1 MREQHRLTVVKLGG
15 SYAFSSDLPG
25 WLEAIANSAG
35 DIVLVP
41 GGGPFADAVRA
52 AQPKMGF
59 DDDAA
64 HHMAL
69 LGMDQYGRAL
79 TGLNRSFTLA
89 ASIAG
94 IRHALRAGQ
103 VPVWS
108 PTQMVLKRA
117 DIPRSWDVTSDGLAA
132 WLACRI
138 GAQRLLL
145 VKHVDP
151 PPDPIRIEDLVARG
165 IVDRSFAS
173 FLRAGAVEA
182 SIAGPAQRPAAKNG
196 FNGGGIVGSRIA
208 LR

>member
-1 MREQHRLTVVKLGG
+1 MRERRGLTVVKLGG
-15 SYAFSSDLPG
+15 SYAFSSDLQG
-25 WLEAIANSAG
+25 WLAAIASNAG

-41 GGGPFADAVRA
+41 GGGPFADAVRS
-52 AQPKMGF
+52 AQPRMGF

-79 TGLNRSFTLA
+79 AALNKRFTPA

-94 IRHALRAGQ
+94 IRRALRAGN

-108 PTQMVLKRA
+108 PTEMVLKRN
-117 DIPRSWDVTSDGLAA
+117 DIPRSWEVTSDGLAA

-138 GAQRLLL
+138 GARRVLLI
-145 VKHVDP
+145 KHVDP

-165 IVDRSFAS
+165 VVDRSFAA
-173 FLRAGAVEA
+173 FLRDCAVEA
-182 SIAGPAQRPAAKNG
+182 SIVGPAQRPPAALN
-196 FNGGGIVGSRIA
+196 GGIVGSRIA

>member
-1 MREQHRLTVVKLGG
+1 MRERRGLTVVKLGG
-15 SYAFSSDLPG
+15 SYAFSSDLQG
-25 WLEAIANSAG
+25 WLAAIASNAG

-41 GGGPFADAVRA
+41 GGGPFADAVRS
-52 AQPKMGF
+52 AQPRMGF

-64 HHMAL
+64 HHMAM

-79 TGLNRSFTLA
+79 AALNKRFTPA

-94 IRHALRAGQ
+94 IRRALRAGN

-108 PTQMVLKRA
+108 PTEMVLKRN
-117 DIPRSWDVTSDGLAA
+117 DIPRSWEVTSDGLAA

-138 GAQRLLL
+138 GARRVLLI
-145 VKHVDP
+145 KHVDP

-165 IVDRSFAS
+165 VVDRSFAA
-173 FLRAGAVEA
+173 FLRDGAVEA
-182 SIAGPAQRPAAKNG
+182 SIVGPAQRPPAAL
-196 FNGGGIVGSRIA
+196 NGGVVGSRIA

>member
-1 MREQHRLTVVKLGG
+1 MRERRGLTVVKLGG
-15 SYAFSSDLPG
+15 SYAFSSDLQG
-25 WLEAIANSAG
+25 WLAAIASNAG

-41 GGGPFADAVRA
+41 GGGPFADAVRS
-52 AQPKMGF
+52 AQPRMGF

-79 TGLNRSFTLA
+79 AALNKRFTPA

-94 IRHALRAGQ
+94 IRRALRAGN

-108 PTQMVLKRA
+108 PTEMVLKRN
-117 DIPRSWDVTSDGLAA
+117 DIPRSWEVTSDGLAA

-138 GAQRLLL
+138 GARRVLLI
-145 VKHVDP
+145 KHVDP

-165 IVDRSFAS
+165 VVDRSFAA
-173 FLRAGAVEA
+173 FLRDGAVEA
-182 SIAGPAQRPAAKNG
+182 SIVGPAQRPPAALN
-196 FNGGGIVGSRIA
+196 GGIVGSRIA

>member
-1 MREQHRLTVVKLGG
+1 MRERRGLTVVKLGG

-25 WLEAIANSAG
+25 WLAAIASSAG

-41 GGGPFADAVRA
+41 GGGPFADAVRS
-52 AQPKMGF
+52 AQPRMGF

-79 TGLNRSFTLA
+79 AALNKRFTPA

-94 IRHALRAGQ
+94 IRRALRAGN

-108 PTQMVLKRA
+108 PTEMVLKRN
-117 DIPRSWDVTSDGLAA
+117 DIPRSWEVTSDGLAA

-138 GAQRLLL
+138 GARRVLLI
-145 VKHVDP
+145 KHVDP
-151 PPDPIRIEDLVARG
+151 PPDPTRIEDLVARG
-165 IVDRSFAS
+165 VVDRSFAA
-173 FLRAGAVEA
+173 FLRDGAVEA
-182 SIAGPAQRPAAKNG
+182 SIVGPAQRPPAALN
-196 FNGGGIVGSRIA
+196 GGIVGSRIA

>member
-1 MREQHRLTVVKLGG
+1 MRERRGLTVVKLGG

-25 WLEAIANSAG
+25 WLAAIASSAA

-41 GGGPFADAVRA
+41 GGGPFADAVRS
-52 AQPKMGF
+52 AQPRMGF

-79 TGLNRSFTLA
+79 AALNKRFTPA
-89 ASIAG
+89 ASMAG
-94 IRHALRAGQ
+94 IRRALRAGR

-108 PTQMVLKRA
+108 PTQMVLERA
-117 DIPRSWDVTSDGLAA
+117 DIPRSWEVTSDGLAA

-145 VKHVDP
+145 IKHVDP

-165 IVDRSFAS
+165 IVDRSFAL
-173 FLRAGAVEA
+173 FLCKSGVEA
-182 SIAGPAQRPAAKNG
+182 SIAGPAQRPPAGLN
-196 FNGGGIVGSRIA
+196 GGIVGSRIA

>member
-1 MREQHRLTVVKLGG
+1 
-15 SYAFSSDLPG
+15 
-25 WLEAIANSAG
+25 
-35 DIVLVP
+35 
-41 GGGPFADAVRA
+41 
-52 AQPKMGF
+52 MGF

-79 TGLNRSFTLA
+79 GALNKRFTPA

-94 IRHALRAGQ
+94 IRRALRAGN

-108 PTQMVLKRA
+108 PTEMVLKRN
-117 DIPRSWDVTSDGLAA
+117 DIPRSWEVTSDGLAA

-138 GAQRLLL
+138 GARRVLLI
-145 VKHVDP
+145 KHVDP

-165 IVDRSFAS
+165 VVDRSFAA
-173 FLRAGAVEA
+173 FLRDGAVEA
-182 SIAGPAQRPAAKNG
+182 SIVGPAQRPPAALN
-196 FNGGGIVGSRIA
+196 GGIVGSRIA

>member
-1 MREQHRLTVVKLGG
+1 MRERRGLTVVKLGG
-15 SYAFSSDLPG
+15 SYAFSSDLQG
-25 WLEAIANSAG
+25 WLAAIASNAG

-41 GGGPFADAVRA
+41 GGGPFADAVRS
-52 AQPKMGF
+52 AQPRMGF

-79 TGLNRSFTLA
+79 AALNKRFTPA

-94 IRHALRAGQ
+94 IRRALRAGN

-108 PTQMVLKRA
+108 PTEMVLKRN
-117 DIPRSWDVTSDGLAA
+117 DIPRSWEVTSDGLAA

-138 GAQRLLL
+138 GARRVLLI
-145 VKHVDP
+145 KHVDP

-165 IVDRSFAS
+165 VVDRSFAA
-173 FLRAGAVEA
+173 FLRDGSVEA
-182 SIAGPAQRPAAKNG
+182 SIVGPAQRPPAALN
-196 FNGGGIVGSRIA
+196 GGIVGSRIA

>member
-1 MREQHRLTVVKLGG
+1 MRERRGLTVVKLGG
-15 SYAFSSDLPG
+15 SYAFSSDLQG
-25 WLEAIANSAG
+25 WLAAIASNAG

-41 GGGPFADAVRA
+41 GGGPFADAVRS
-52 AQPKMGF
+52 AQPRMGF

-79 TGLNRSFTLA
+79 AALNKRFTPA

-94 IRHALRAGQ
+94 IRRALRAGN

-108 PTQMVLKRA
+108 PTEMVLKRN
-117 DIPRSWDVTSDGLAA
+117 DIPRSWEVTSDGLAA

-138 GAQRLLL
+138 GARRVLLI
-145 VKHVDP
+145 KHVDP

-165 IVDRSFAS
+165 VVDRSFVA
-173 FLRAGAVEA
+173 FLRDGTVEA
-182 SIAGPAQRPAAKNG
+182 SIVGPAQRPPAALN
-196 FNGGGIVGSRIA
+196 GGIVGSRIA

>member
-1 MREQHRLTVVKLGG
+1 MRERRGLTVVKLGG
-15 SYAFSSDLPG
+15 SYAFSSDLQG
-25 WLEAIANSAG
+25 WLAAIVSNAG

-41 GGGPFADAVRA
+41 GGGPFADAVRS
-52 AQPKMGF
+52 AQPRMGF

-79 TGLNRSFTLA
+79 AALNKRFTPA

-94 IRHALRAGQ
+94 IRRALRAGN

-108 PTQMVLKRA
+108 PTEMVLKRN
-117 DIPRSWDVTSDGLAA
+117 DIPRSWEVTSDGLAA

-138 GAQRLLL
+138 GARRVLLI
-145 VKHVDP
+145 KHVDP

-165 IVDRSFAS
+165 VVDRSFAA
-173 FLRAGAVEA
+173 FLRDGAVEA
-182 SIAGPAQRPAAKNG
+182 SIVGPAQRPPAALN
-196 FNGGGIVGSRIA
+196 GGIVGSRIA

>member
-1 MREQHRLTVVKLGG
+1 MRERRGLTVVKLGG
-15 SYAFSSDLPG
+15 SYAFSSDLQG
-25 WLEAIANSAG
+25 WLAAIASNAG

-41 GGGPFADAVRA
+41 GGGPFADAVRS
-52 AQPKMGF
+52 AQPRMGF

-79 TGLNRSFTLA
+79 AALNKRFTPA

-94 IRHALRAGQ
+94 IRRALRAGN

-108 PTQMVLKRA
+108 PTEMVLKRN
-117 DIPRSWDVTSDGLAA
+117 DIPRSWEVTSDGLAA
-132 WLACRI
+132 WLACQI
-138 GAQRLLL
+138 GARRVLLI
-145 VKHVDP
+145 KHVDP

-165 IVDRSFAS
+165 VVDRSFAA
-173 FLRAGAVEA
+173 FLRDGAVEA
-182 SIAGPAQRPAAKNG
+182 SIVGPAQRPPAAL
-196 FNGGGIVGSRIA
+196 NGGVVGSRIA

>member
-1 MREQHRLTVVKLGG
+1 MRERRGLTIVKLGG
-15 SYAFSSDLPG
+15 SYAFSSDLQG
-25 WLEAIANSAG
+25 WLAAIASNAG

-41 GGGPFADAVRA
+41 GGGPFADAVRS
-52 AQPKMGF
+52 AQPRMGF

-79 TGLNRSFTLA
+79 AALNKRFTPA

-94 IRHALRAGQ
+94 IRRALRAGN

-108 PTQMVLKRA
+108 PTEMVLKRN
-117 DIPRSWDVTSDGLAA
+117 DIPRSWEVTSDGLAA

-138 GAQRLLL
+138 GARRVLLI
-145 VKHVDP
+145 KHVDP

-165 IVDRSFAS
+165 VVDRSFAA
-173 FLRAGAVEA
+173 FLRDGAVEA
-182 SIAGPAQRPAAKNG
+182 SIVGPAQRPPAALN
-196 FNGGGIVGSRIA
+196 GGIVGSRIA

>member
-1 MREQHRLTVVKLGG
+1 MRERRGLTVVKLGG
-15 SYAFSSDLPG
+15 SYAFSSDLQG
-25 WLEAIANSAG
+25 WLAAIASNAG

-41 GGGPFADAVRA
+41 GGGPFADAVRS
-52 AQPKMGF
+52 AQPRMGF

-79 TGLNRSFTLA
+79 AALNKRFTPA

-94 IRHALRAGQ
+94 IRRALRAGN

-108 PTQMVLKRA
+108 PTEMVLKRN
-117 DIPRSWDVTSDGLAA
+117 DIPRSWEVTSDGLAA
-132 WLACRI
+132 WLACQI
-138 GAQRLLL
+138 GARRVLLI
-145 VKHVDP
+145 KHVDP

-165 IVDRSFAS
+165 VVDRSFAA
-173 FLRAGAVEA
+173 FLRDGAVEA
-182 SIAGPAQRPAAKNG
+182 SIVGPAQRPPAALN
-196 FNGGGIVGSRIA
+196 GGIVGSRIA

>member
-1 MREQHRLTVVKLGG
+1 MRERRGLTVVKLGG

-25 WLEAIANSAG
+25 WLAAIANSAG

-41 GGGPFADAVRA
+41 GGGPFADAVRS
-52 AQPKMGF
+52 AQPRMGF

-79 TGLNRSFTLA
+79 AALNKRFTPA

-94 IRHALRAGQ
+94 IRRALRAGN

-108 PTQMVLKRA
+108 PTEMVLKRN
-117 DIPRSWDVTSDGLAA
+117 DIPRSWEVTSDGLAA
-132 WLACRI
+132 WLARRI
-138 GAQRLLL
+138 GARRVLLI
-145 VKHVDP
+145 KHVDP
-151 PPDPIRIEDLVARG
+151 PPGPIRIEDLIARG
-165 IVDRSFAS
+165 VVDRSFAS
-173 FLRAGAVEA
+173 FLRDGAVEA
-182 SIAGPAQRPAAKNG
+182 SIVGPAQRPPAGLN
-196 FNGGGIVGSRIA
+196 GGIVGSRIA

>member
-1 MREQHRLTVVKLGG
+1 MRERLGLTVVKLGG
-15 SYAFSSDLPG
+15 SYAFSSDLQG
-25 WLEAIANSAG
+25 WLAAIASNAG

-41 GGGPFADAVRA
+41 GGGPFADAVRSA
-52 AQPKMGF
+52 KPRMGF

-79 TGLNRSFTLA
+79 AALNKRFTPA

-94 IRHALRAGQ
+94 IRRALRAGN

-108 PTQMVLKRA
+108 PTEMVLKRN
-117 DIPRSWDVTSDGLAA
+117 DIPRSWEVTSDGLAA

-138 GAQRLLL
+138 GARRVLLI
-145 VKHVDP
+145 KHVDP

-165 IVDRSFAS
+165 VVDRSFAA
-173 FLRAGAVEA
+173 FLRDGAVEA
-182 SIAGPAQRPAAKNG
+182 SIVGPAQRPPAALN
-196 FNGGGIVGSRIA
+196 GGIVGSRIA

>member
-1 MREQHRLTVVKLGG
+1 MRERRGLTVVKLGG

-25 WLEAIANSAG
+25 WLAAIASSAG

-41 GGGPFADAVRA
+41 GGGPFADAVRS
-52 AQPKMGF
+52 AQPRMGF

-79 TGLNRSFTLA
+79 AALNKRFTPA

-94 IRHALRAGQ
+94 IRRALRAGN

-108 PTQMVLKRA
+108 PTEMVLKRN
-117 DIPRSWDVTSDGLAA
+117 DIPRSWEVTSDGLAA

-138 GAQRLLL
+138 GARRVLLI
-145 VKHVDP
+145 KHVDP

-165 IVDRSFAS
+165 VVDRSFAA
-173 FLRAGAVEA
+173 FLRDGAVEA
-182 SIAGPAQRPAAKNG
+182 SIVGPAQRPPAALN
-196 FNGGGIVGSRIA
+196 GGIVGSRID

>member
-1 MREQHRLTVVKLGG
+1 MRERRGLTIVKLGG
-15 SYAFSSDLPG
+15 SYAFSSDLQG
-25 WLEAIANSAG
+25 WLAAIASNAG

-41 GGGPFADAVRA
+41 GGGPFADAVRS
-52 AQPKMGF
+52 AQPRMGF

-79 TGLNRSFTLA
+79 AALNKRFTPA

-94 IRHALRAGQ
+94 IRRALRAGN

-108 PTQMVLKRA
+108 PTEMVLKRN
-117 DIPRSWDVTSDGLAA
+117 DIPRSWEVTSDGLAA

-138 GAQRLLL
+138 GARRVLLI
-145 VKHVDP
+145 KHVDP

-165 IVDRSFAS
+165 VVDRSFAA
-173 FLRAGAVEA
+173 FLRDGGVEA
-182 SIAGPAQRPAAKNG
+182 SIVGPAQRPPAALN
-196 FNGGGIVGSRIA
+196 GGIVGSRIA

>member
-1 MREQHRLTVVKLGG
+1 MREPRGLTVVKLGG
-15 SYAFSSDLPG
+15 SYAFSSDLQG
-25 WLEAIANSAG
+25 WLAAIASNAG

-41 GGGPFADAVRA
+41 GGGPFADAVRS
-52 AQPKMGF
+52 AQPRMGF

-79 TGLNRSFTLA
+79 AALNKRFTPA

-94 IRHALRAGQ
+94 IRRAVRAGN

-108 PTQMVLKRA
+108 PTEMVLKRN
-117 DIPRSWDVTSDGLAA
+117 DIPRSWEVTSDGLAA

-138 GAQRLLL
+138 GARRVLLI
-145 VKHVDP
+145 KHVDP
-151 PPDPIRIEDLVARG
+151 PPDPTRIEDLVARG
-165 IVDRSFAS
+165 VVDRSFAA
-173 FLRAGAVEA
+173 FLRDGAVEA
-182 SIAGPAQRPAAKNG
+182 SIVGPAQRPPAALN
-196 FNGGGIVGSRIA
+196 GGIVGSRIA

>member
-1 MREQHRLTVVKLGG
+1 MRERRGLTVVKLGG
-15 SYAFSSDLPG
+15 SYAFSSDLQG
-25 WLEAIANSAG
+25 WLAAIASSAG

-41 GGGPFADAVRA
+41 GGGPFADAVRS
-52 AQPKMGF
+52 AQPRMGF

-79 TGLNRSFTLA
+79 AALNKRFTPA

-94 IRHALRAGQ
+94 IRRALRAGN

-108 PTQMVLKRA
+108 PTEMVLKRN
-117 DIPRSWDVTSDGLAA
+117 DIPRSWEVTSDGLAA
-132 WLACRI
+132 WLARRI
-138 GAQRLLL
+138 GARRLLL
-145 VKHVDP
+145 IKHVDP

-165 IVDRSFAS
+165 VVDRSLAS
-173 FLRAGAVEA
+173 FLRDGEVEA
-182 SIAGPAQRPAAKNG
+182 SIAGPAQRPPAGLN
-196 FNGGGIVGSRIA
+196 GGIVGSRIA

>member
-1 MREQHRLTVVKLGG
+1 MRERRGLTVVKLGG
-15 SYAFSSDLPG
+15 SYAFSSDLQG
-25 WLEAIANSAG
+25 WLAAIASNAG

-41 GGGPFADAVRA
+41 GGGPFADAIRY
-52 AQPKMGF
+52 AQPRMGF

-79 TGLNRSFTLA
+79 AALNKRFTPA

-94 IRHALRAGQ
+94 IRRALRAGN

-108 PTQMVLKRA
+108 PTEMVLKRN
-117 DIPRSWDVTSDGLAA
+117 DIPRSWEVTSDGLAA

-138 GAQRLLL
+138 GARRVLLI
-145 VKHVDP
+145 KHVDP

-165 IVDRSFAS
+165 VVDRSFAA
-173 FLRAGAVEA
+173 FLRDGAVEA
-182 SIAGPAQRPAAKNG
+182 SIVGPAQRLPAALN
-196 FNGGGIVGSRIA
+196 GGIVGSRIA

>member
-1 MREQHRLTVVKLGG
+1 MRERRGLTVVKLGG

-25 WLEAIANSAG
+25 WLAAIASSAG

-41 GGGPFADAVRA
+41 GGGPFADAVRS
-52 AQPKMGF
+52 AQPRMGF

-79 TGLNRSFTLA
+79 AALNKRFTPA

-94 IRHALRAGQ
+94 IRRALRAGN

-108 PTQMVLKRA
+108 PTEMVLKRN
-117 DIPRSWDVTSDGLAA
+117 DIPRSWEVTSDGLAA

-138 GAQRLLL
+138 GARRVLLI
-145 VKHVDP
+145 KHVDSS
-151 PPDPIRIEDLVARG
+151 PDPIRIEDLVARG
-165 IVDRSFAS
+165 VVDRSFAA
-173 FLRAGAVEA
+173 FLRDGAVEA
-182 SIAGPAQRPAAKNG
+182 SIVGPAQRPPAALN
-196 FNGGGIVGSRIA
+196 GGIVGSRIA

>member
-1 MREQHRLTVVKLGG
+1 MRERRGLTVVKLGG
-15 SYAFSSDLPG
+15 SYAFSSDLQG
-25 WLEAIANSAG
+25 WLAAIASNAG

-41 GGGPFADAVRA
+41 GGGPFADAVRS
-52 AQPKMGF
+52 AQPRMGF

-79 TGLNRSFTLA
+79 AALNKRFTPA

-94 IRHALRAGQ
+94 IRRALRAGN

-108 PTQMVLKRA
+108 PTEMVLKRN
-117 DIPRSWDVTSDGLAA
+117 DIPRSWEVTSDGLAA

-138 GAQRLLL
+138 GARRVLLI
-145 VKHVDP
+145 KHVDP

-165 IVDRSFAS
+165 VVDRSFAA
-173 FLRAGAVEA
+173 FLRDGAVEA
-182 SIAGPAQRPAAKNG
+182 SIVGPAQRPPAAL
-196 FNGGGIVGSRIA
+196 NGGVVGSRIA

>member
-1 MREQHRLTVVKLGG
+1 MRERRGLTVVKLGG
-15 SYAFSSDLPG
+15 SYAFSSDLQG
-25 WLEAIANSAG
+25 WLAAIASNAG

-41 GGGPFADAVRA
+41 GGGPFADAIRY
-52 AQPKMGF
+52 AQPRMGF

-79 TGLNRSFTLA
+79 AALNKRFTPA

-94 IRHALRAGQ
+94 IRRALRAGN

-108 PTQMVLKRA
+108 PTEMVLKRN
-117 DIPRSWDVTSDGLAA
+117 DIPRSWEVTSDGLAA

-138 GAQRLLL
+138 GARRVLLI
-145 VKHVDP
+145 KHVDP

-165 IVDRSFAS
+165 VVDRSFVA
-173 FLRAGAVEA
+173 FLRDGTVEA
-182 SIAGPAQRPAAKNG
+182 SIVGPAQRPPAALN
-196 FNGGGIVGSRIA
+196 GGIVGSRIA

>member
-1 MREQHRLTVVKLGG
+1 MRERRGLTVVKLGG
-15 SYAFSSDLPG
+15 SYAFSSDLQG
-25 WLEAIANSAG
+25 WLAAIASNAG

-41 GGGPFADAVRA
+41 GGGPFADAVRS
-52 AQPKMGF
+52 AQPRMGF

-79 TGLNRSFTLA
+79 AALNKRFTPA

-94 IRHALRAGQ
+94 IRRALRAGN

-108 PTQMVLKRA
+108 PTEMVLKRI
-117 DIPRSWDVTSDGLAA
+117 DIPRSWEVTSDGLAA

-138 GAQRLLL
+138 GARRVLLI
-145 VKHVDP
+145 KHVDP

-165 IVDRSFAS
+165 VVDRSFAA
-173 FLRAGAVEA
+173 FLRDGAVEA
-182 SIAGPAQRPAAKNG
+182 SIVGPAQRPPAALN
-196 FNGGGIVGSRIA
+196 GGIVGSRIA

>member
-1 MREQHRLTVVKLGG
+1 MRERRGVTVVKLGG
-15 SYAFSSDLPG
+15 SYAFSSDLQG
-25 WLEAIANSAG
+25 WLAAIASNAG

-41 GGGPFADAVRA
+41 GGGPFADAVRS
-52 AQPKMGF
+52 AQPRMGF

-79 TGLNRSFTLA
+79 AALNKRFTPA

-94 IRHALRAGQ
+94 IRRALRAGN

-108 PTQMVLKRA
+108 PTEMVLKRN
-117 DIPRSWDVTSDGLAA
+117 DIPRSWEVTSDGLAA

-138 GAQRLLL
+138 GARRVLLI
-145 VKHVDP
+145 KHVDP
-151 PPDPIRIEDLVARG
+151 PPDPIGIEDLVARG
-165 IVDRSFAS
+165 VVDRSFAA
-173 FLRAGAVEA
+173 FLRDCAVEA
-182 SIAGPAQRPAAKNG
+182 SIVGPAQRPPAALN
-196 FNGGGIVGSRIA
+196 GGIVGSRIA

>member
-1 MREQHRLTVVKLGG
+1 MRERRGLTVVKLGG
-15 SYAFSSDLPG
+15 SYAFSSDLQG
-25 WLEAIANSAG
+25 WLAAIASNAG

-41 GGGPFADAVRA
+41 GGGPFADAVRS

-79 TGLNRSFTLA
+79 AALNKRFTPA

-94 IRHALRAGQ
+94 IRRALRAGN
-103 VPVWS
+103 VPIWS
-108 PTQMVLKRA
+108 PTEMVLKRN
-117 DIPRSWDVTSDGLAA
+117 DIPRSWEVTSDGLAA

-138 GAQRLLL
+138 GARRVLLI
-145 VKHVDP
+145 KHVDP

-165 IVDRSFAS
+165 VVDRSFAA
-173 FLRAGAVEA
+173 FLRDGAVEA
-182 SIAGPAQRPAAKNG
+182 SIVGPAQRPPAALN
-196 FNGGGIVGSRIA
+196 GGIVGSRIA

>member
-1 MREQHRLTVVKLGG
+1 MRERRGLTVVKLGG
-15 SYAFSSDLPG
+15 SYAFSSDLQG
-25 WLEAIANSAG
+25 WLAAIAGSAG

-41 GGGPFADAVRA
+41 GGGPFADAVRS
-52 AQPKMGF
+52 AQPRMGF

-79 TGLNRSFTLA
+79 AALNKRFTPA

-94 IRHALRAGQ
+94 IRRALRAGN

-108 PTQMVLKRA
+108 PTEMVLKRN
-117 DIPRSWDVTSDGLAA
+117 DIPRSWEVTSDGLAA

-138 GAQRLLL
+138 GARRLLL
-145 VKHVDP
+145 IKHVDP

-165 IVDRSFAS
+165 VVDRSFAS
-173 FLRAGAVEA
+173 FLRDGAVEA
-182 SIAGPAQRPAAKNG
+182 SIVGPAQRPPAGLN
-196 FNGGGIVGSRIA
+196 GGIVGSRIA

>member
-1 MREQHRLTVVKLGG
+1 MRERRGLTVVKLGG

-25 WLEAIANSAG
+25 WLAAIASSAG

-41 GGGPFADAVRA
+41 GGGPFADAVRS
-52 AQPKMGF
+52 AQPRMGF

-79 TGLNRSFTLA
+79 AALNKRFTPA

-94 IRHALRAGQ
+94 IRRALRAGN
-103 VPVWS
+103 VPIWS
-108 PTQMVLKRA
+108 PTEMVLKRN
-117 DIPRSWDVTSDGLAA
+117 DIPRSWEVTSDGLAA

-138 GAQRLLL
+138 GARCVLLI
-145 VKHVDP
+145 KHVDP

-165 IVDRSFAS
+165 VVDRSFAA
-173 FLRAGAVEA
+173 FLRDGAVEA
-182 SIAGPAQRPAAKNG
+182 SIVGPAQRPPAALN
-196 FNGGGIVGSRIA
+196 GGIVGSRIA

>member
-1 MREQHRLTVVKLGG
+1 MRERLGLTVVKLGG
-15 SYAFSSDLPG
+15 SYAFSSDLQG
-25 WLEAIANSAG
+25 WLAAIASNAG

-41 GGGPFADAVRA
+41 GGGPFADAVRS
-52 AQPKMGF
+52 AQPRMGF

-79 TGLNRSFTLA
+79 AALNKRFTPA

-94 IRHALRAGQ
+94 IRRALRAGN

-108 PTQMVLKRA
+108 PTEMVLKRN
-117 DIPRSWDVTSDGLAA
+117 DIPRSWEVTSDGLAA

-138 GAQRLLL
+138 GARRVLLI
-145 VKHVDP
+145 KHVDP

-165 IVDRSFAS
+165 VVDRSFAA
-173 FLRAGAVEA
+173 FLRDGAVEA
-182 SIAGPAQRPAAKNG
+182 SIVGPAQRPPAALN
-196 FNGGGIVGSRIA
+196 GGIVGSRIA

>member
-1 MREQHRLTVVKLGG
+1 MRERRGLTVVKLGG
-15 SYAFSSDLPG
+15 SYAFSSDLQG
-25 WLEAIANSAG
+25 WLAAIASNAG

-41 GGGPFADAVRA
+41 GGGPFADAVRS

-79 TGLNRSFTLA
+79 AALNKRFTPA

-94 IRHALRAGQ
+94 IRRALRAGN

-108 PTQMVLKRA
+108 PTEMVLKRN
-117 DIPRSWDVTSDGLAA
+117 DIPRSWEVTSDGLAA

-138 GAQRLLL
+138 GARRVLLI
-145 VKHVDP
+145 KHVDP

-165 IVDRSFAS
+165 VVDRSFTA
-173 FLRAGAVEA
+173 FLRDGAVEA
-182 SIAGPAQRPAAKNG
+182 SIVGPAQRPPAALN
-196 FNGGGIVGSRIA
+196 GGIVGSRIA

>member
-1 MREQHRLTVVKLGG
+1 MRERRGLTVVKLGG
-15 SYAFSSDLPG
+15 SYAFSSDLQG
-25 WLEAIANSAG
+25 WLAAIASNAG

-41 GGGPFADAVRA
+41 GGGPFADAVRS
-52 AQPKMGF
+52 AQPRMGF

-79 TGLNRSFTLA
+79 AALNKRFTPA

-94 IRHALRAGQ
+94 IRRALRAGN

-108 PTQMVLKRA
+108 PTEMVLKRN
-117 DIPRSWDVTSDGLAA
+117 DIPRSWEVTSDGLAA

-138 GAQRLLL
+138 GARRVLLI
-145 VKHVDP
+145 KHVDP

-165 IVDRSFAS
+165 VVDRSFAG
-173 FLRAGAVEA
+173 FLRDGAVEA
-182 SIAGPAQRPAAKNG
+182 SIVGPAQRPPAALN
-196 FNGGGIVGSRIA
+196 GGIVGSRIA

>member
-1 MREQHRLTVVKLGG
+1 MRERRGLTVVKLGG
-15 SYAFSSDLPG
+15 SYAFSSDLQG
-25 WLEAIANSAG
+25 WLAAIASNAG

-41 GGGPFADAVRA
+41 GGGPFADAVRS

-79 TGLNRSFTLA
+79 AALNKLFTPA

-94 IRHALRAGQ
+94 IRRALRAGN

-108 PTQMVLKRA
+108 PTEMVLKRN
-117 DIPRSWDVTSDGLAA
+117 DIPRSWEVTSDGLAA

-138 GAQRLLL
+138 GARRVLLI
-145 VKHVDP
+145 KHVDP

-165 IVDRSFAS
+165 VVDRSFAA
-173 FLRAGAVEA
+173 FLRDGAVEA
-182 SIAGPAQRPAAKNG
+182 SIVGPAQRPPAALN
-196 FNGGGIVGSRIA
+196 GGIVGSRIA

>member
-1 MREQHRLTVVKLGG
+1 MRERRGLTVVKLGG
-15 SYAFSSDLPG
+15 SYAFSSDLQG
-25 WLEAIANSAG
+25 WLAAIASNAG

-41 GGGPFADAVRA
+41 GGGPFADAVRS
-52 AQPKMGF
+52 AQPRMGF

-79 TGLNRSFTLA
+79 VALNKRFTPA

-94 IRHALRAGQ
+94 IRRALRAGN

-108 PTQMVLKRA
+108 PTEMVLKRN
-117 DIPRSWDVTSDGLAA
+117 DVPRSWEVTSDGLAA

-138 GAQRLLL
+138 GARRVLLI
-145 VKHVDP
+145 KHVDP

-165 IVDRSFAS
+165 VVDRSFAA
-173 FLRAGAVEA
+173 FLRDGAVEA
-182 SIAGPAQRPAAKNG
+182 SIVGPAQRPPAALN
-196 FNGGGIVGSRIA
+196 GGIVGSRIA

>member
-1 MREQHRLTVVKLGG
+1 MRERRGLTVVKLGG

-25 WLEAIANSAG
+25 WLAAIANSAG

-41 GGGPFADAVRA
+41 GGGPFADAVRS
-52 AQPKMGF
+52 AQPRMGF

-79 TGLNRSFTLA
+79 AALNKRFTPA

-94 IRHALRAGQ
+94 IRRALRAGN

-108 PTQMVLKRA
+108 PTEMVLKRN
-117 DIPRSWDVTSDGLAA
+117 DIPRSWEVTSDGLAA

-138 GAQRLLL
+138 GARRVLLI
-145 VKHVDP
+145 KHVDP

-165 IVDRSFAS
+165 VVDRSFAA
-173 FLRAGAVEA
+173 FLRDGAVEA
-182 SIAGPAQRPAAKNG
+182 SIVGPAQRPPAALN
-196 FNGGGIVGSRIA
+196 GGIVGSRIA

>member
-1 MREQHRLTVVKLGG
+1 MNPHGLTVVKLGG
-15 SYAFSSDLPG
+15 SYAFSSDLQG
-25 WLEAIANSAG
+25 WLAAIASNAG

-41 GGGPFADAVRA
+41 GGGPFADAVRS
-52 AQPKMGF
+52 AQPRMGF

-79 TGLNRSFTLA
+79 AALNKRFTPA

-94 IRHALRAGQ
+94 IRRALRAGN

-108 PTQMVLKRA
+108 PTEMVLKRI
-117 DIPRSWDVTSDGLAA
+117 DIPRSWEVTSDGLAA

-138 GAQRLLL
+138 GARRVLLI
-145 VKHVDP
+145 KHVDP

-165 IVDRSFAS
+165 VVDRSFAA
-173 FLRAGAVEA
+173 FLRGGAVEA
-182 SIAGPAQRPAAKNG
+182 SIVGPAQRPPAALN
-196 FNGGGIVGSRIA
+196 GGIVGSRIA

>member
-1 MREQHRLTVVKLGG
+1 MRERRGLTVVKLGG

-25 WLEAIANSAG
+25 WLAAIASNAG

-41 GGGPFADAVRA
+41 GGGPFADAVRS
-52 AQPKMGF
+52 AQPRMGF

-79 TGLNRSFTLA
+79 AALNKRFTPA

-94 IRHALRAGQ
+94 IRRALRAGN

-108 PTQMVLKRA
+108 PTEMVLKRN
-117 DIPRSWDVTSDGLAA
+117 DIPRSWEVTSDGLAA

-138 GAQRLLL
+138 GARRVLLI
-145 VKHVDP
+145 KHVDP

-165 IVDRSFAS
+165 VVDRSFAA
-173 FLRAGAVEA
+173 FLRDGAVEA
-182 SIAGPAQRPAAKNG
+182 SIVGPAQRPPAALN
-196 FNGGGIVGSRIA
+196 GGIVGSRIA